1 MIRAEV
7 VVRPPTPDEVA
18 SALAGA
24 LRRAPV
30 AAAWVYGSIAR
41 GDARSSSDVDLAVLW
56 AGHAGS
62 DLRRERTRLERE
74 AGAAAA
80 PRRVSVVD
88 AGAAPLLLAHRVVR
102 DGVLVYETDARRRG
116 RFVARVLERFAAG
129 RGARAALDAAT
140 LHRLA

>member
-1 MIRAEV
+1 VIRAEV

-24 LRRAPV
+24 
-30 AAAWVYGSIAR
+30 
-41 GDARSSSDVDLAVLW
+41 
-56 AGHAGS
+56 
-62 DLRRERTRLERE
+62 
-74 AGAAAA
+74 
-80 PRRVSVVD
+80 
-88 AGAAPLLLAHRVVR
+88 APLLLAHRVIR